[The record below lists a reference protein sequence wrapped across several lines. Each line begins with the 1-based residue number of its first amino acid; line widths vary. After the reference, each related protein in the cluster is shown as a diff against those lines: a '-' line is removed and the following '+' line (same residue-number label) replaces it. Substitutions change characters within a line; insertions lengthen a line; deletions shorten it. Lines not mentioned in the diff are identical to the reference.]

1 MKCKVTTFCIAFHKA
16 RENTPVCQCEPQ
28 KGYVWSKHCSCR
40 YRQESSERVRQA
52 EKEKNEIQK
61 KLEEAQAQ
69 HEQDKQNWNK
79 RVSRQNRR
87 EVLKP

>member
-1 MKCKVTTFCIAFHKA
+1 M
-16 RENTPVCQCEPQ
+16 
-28 KGYVWSKHCSCR
+28 
-40 YRQESSERVRQA
+40 RQA